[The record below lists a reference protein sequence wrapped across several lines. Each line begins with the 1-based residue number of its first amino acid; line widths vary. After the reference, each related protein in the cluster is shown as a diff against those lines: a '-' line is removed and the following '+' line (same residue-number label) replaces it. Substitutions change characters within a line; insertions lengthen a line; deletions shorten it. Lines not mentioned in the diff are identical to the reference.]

1 MDENH
6 LAIFQ
11 TAIKFTFMPL
21 IQRQIEPIDD
31 DGTFSCSAFVGV
43 GAMLDHERNE
53 RPDVSEQFG
62 TASNLAD
69 ILEQSVAEDDPPNN
83 SEQFGTVGDHRD
95 ILEQSVAEDDLP
107 DVSEQFGTAGDLLEI
122 LEQPVAE
129 DDLPDVSEQF
139 GTAGNFLEI
148 LERSMAEDDFP
159 KIPEHSVTEER
170 SSCEHIDEESLFK
183 SYTSFGDPSE

>member
-31 DGTFSCSAFVGV
+31 DGTFPCSAFVGV

-69 ILEQSVAEDDPPNN
+69 ILEQSVAEDDLPV
-83 SEQFGTVGDHRD
+83 SEQFGTIGDHRD

-107 DVSEQFGTAGDLLEI
+107 VSEQFGTVGDHRDN
-122 LEQPVAE
+122 LEQSVAE

-148 LERSMAEDDFP
+148 LERSMVEDDFQ
-159 KIPEHSVTEER
+159 KIPEQSVTEER
-170 SSCEHIDEESLFK
+170 SSCEHIDEESLF
-183 SYTSFGDPSE
+183 